1 MRGLIGDL
9 KESSIPQ
16 DFCTIGGRRQISFK
30 TGFPRLQA
38 NNQIRVLSEI
48 FYLIQSVLIKQTA
61 ELEVHAVC
69 YSIEWLER

>member
-1 MRGLIGDL
+1 MSYLYFSEGVTFYQSFDLRGLIGDL

-30 TGFPRLQA
+30 TDFPRLQA

-48 FYLIQSVLIKQTA
+48 FYLIHLF
-61 ELEVHAVC
+61 
-69 YSIEWLER
+69 

>member
-1 MRGLIGDL
+1 M
-9 KESSIPQ
+9 
-16 DFCTIGGRRQISFK
+16 IGGRRQFSFK

-61 ELEVHAVC
+61 ELDGSHR
-69 YSIEWLER
+69 LLHL